1 MTIVRTA
8 HFQTEQA
15 ADDITEPEIA
25 LAWMRP
31 ELERES
37 HDHPGA
43 LVRTTTVSDGSRV
56 TVVARHAGET
66 LIFITTW
73 RH

>member
-1 MTIVRTA
+1 MKIVRTT
-8 HFQTEQA
+8 HFQQEQA
-15 ADDITEPEIA
+15 ADEITESEIA

-37 HDHPGA
+37 QDHPGA
-43 LVRTTTVSDGSRV
+43 VVRTATVPDGSRV
-56 TVVARHAGET
+56 TVVGRSSSET

>member
-1 MTIVRTA
+1 MKIVRTA
-8 HFQTEQA
+8 HFQQEQA

-37 HDHPGA
+37 QDHPGA
-43 LVRTTTVSDGSRV
+43 LVRTATVPDGSRV
-56 TVVARHAGET
+56 TVVGRHAGET